1 MSPES
6 DVDEVQDD
14 RFEVLRRDSEL
25 SRLIE
30 RQGRHHVEP
39 AEDAFE
45 RLVVSIVRQQVSMSS
60 AEAIRE
66 RLFDEFTVEPAEL
79 RYADESALQD
89 VGLSEA
95 KAGYVLDAA
104 ETFGERGWTRESF
117 SGWSDDRVR
126 DELRDIRGVGSWTA
140 DMFLIFVLGRDDVF
154 PVGDLGIRKAM
165 EQLYGHETRSEM
177 VEHSERWSPYR
188 STASL
193 YLWNY
198 VD

>member
-1 MSPES
+1 MPSRETDDGS
-6 DVDEVQDD
+6 DA
-14 RFEVLRRDSEL
+14 RFEVLREDPEL
-25 SRLIE
+25 TSLVE

-39 AEDAFE
+39 ADDAFE

-79 RYADESALQD
+79 RYADAEELRD

-95 KAGYVLDAA
+95 KASYVRDAA
-104 ETFGERGWTRESF
+104 ETFGERGWTKESF
-117 SGWSDDRVR
+117 GDWSDDRVR
-126 DELRDIRGVGSWTA
+126 DELQDIRGVGRWTA

-154 PVGDLGIRKAM
+154 PVGDLGVRKAM
-165 EQLYGHETRSEM
+165 EELYGHETRSEM
-177 VEHSERWSPYR
+177 VDYSERWSPYR